1 MTESELLQE
10 ITAELT
16 IELQNQPP
24 FNADVLALK
33 VKDAY
38 RKVKSRIGY
47 KYTTKTQ
54 EEIIEDMYD
63 NYYQDIKDLALF
75 NYAKI
80 GGYFENS
87 HSENGTS
94 RTWRTEDEILGNII
108 SFVKVL

>member
-1 MTESELLQE
+1 MDESTFIQE
-10 ITAELT
+10 IVDELT
-16 IELQNQPP
+16 LELINSAT
-24 FNADVLALK
+24 FDTNILNSK

-38 RKVKSRIGY
+38 RKVKSRRCY

-54 EEIIEDMYD
+54 EEVIGDMYD
-63 NYYQDIKDLALF
+63 NYYQDIKDLALY